1 MKCKNCGAEM
11 LVDTSVVY
19 TSDPPMYKWKCP
31 KCGCEEYHLT
41 SEFEIDANTS
51 ESKLVIPDPWFN
63 FRCQAAK
70 DFVVGM
76 LAHAHRYHPRDPKE
90 KDWHKAIVEEGIEI
104 ADELVRQLKQSQNGN
119 T

>member
-1 MKCKNCGAEM
+1 MKCKNCGTEM
-11 LVDTSVVY
+11 LVDNSIVY
-19 TSDPPMYKWKCP
+19 TSNPPMYKWKCP

-41 SEFEIDANTS
+41 SEHEIDTNTRQ
-51 ESKLVIPDPWFN
+51 SKLVVKDEWFN

-76 LAHAHRYHPRDPKE
+76 LAHAHRYHPRDPEE

-104 ADELVRQLKQSQNGN
+104 ADELVRQLKSEI
-119 T
+119 